1 MNNISLLGFGRI
13 GRDLFRQSI
22 NEENI
27 NIVSVSDVADEENL
41 IYLLKYDSIYGPLNA
56 EIIKTENGISVNNK
70 ETIFNNW
77 KNGDDSKWESLST
90 DVVVLATGKEQES
103 KEVNKHLKNGA
114 KKIIIASTPKEKDDI
129 DIFVPGAND
138 ENIDFTKSVISLGS
152 NTANACAPIIKLLNE
167 KVGIERVFINTI
179 HGYSNSNRLAD
190 VAGEGFRQ
198 NRAAGENI
206 IPNKTTSSHV
216 IEKVLPFLKNKIT
229 SSSMTVPIPDGS
241 IVDLTIDV
249 KEKTSSEN
257 INKIIEENITTK
269 YLSNRISI
277 TYEPIVSSD
286 VVGNSLSGLVDGQST
301 MDIDDKKIKI
311 LIWFDNGWGYSSRI
325 LETIKIYQ
333 KKAAN
338 NE

>member
-77 KNGDDSKWESLST
+77 KNAEDSKWESLGT
-90 DVVVLATGKEQES
+90 DIVVLATGKEQES
-103 KEVNKHLKNGA
+103 KEVNKHLENGA
-114 KKIIIASTPKEKDDI
+114 KKIIIASTPKEKEDI

-138 ENIDFTKSVISLGS
+138 EDIDFTKSVISLGS

-167 KVGIERVFINTI
+167 KVGVERVFINTI

-257 INKIIEENITTK
+257 INKIIEEKITTK
-269 YLSNRISI
+269 YLSNRIGI

-301 MDIDDKKIKI
+301 MDIEDKKIKI

-333 KKAAN
+333 KKVAS